1 MKQCLNAF
9 KAQVTCREAMV
20 LMFPKV
26 EETTI
31 VNACFC
37 NYCGLTPESPF
48 QGMCLGRI
56 LGFMHQCFYV
66 FPITCRGECSSALDR
81 SPMELLEL
89 AYKSQCSICVSA
101 CSLPVDAEGQV
112 LLLLSSRNHLVSST
126 VFLLLFLTPTQ

>member
-20 LMFPKV
+20 LSFPKV

-37 NYCGLTPESPF
+37 NYCGLTLESPVNASC
-48 QGMCLGRI
+48 QHWVLGYTHR
-56 LGFMHQCFYV
+56 CFYF

-126 VFLLLFLTPTQ
+126 VFPLLFLTPTQ